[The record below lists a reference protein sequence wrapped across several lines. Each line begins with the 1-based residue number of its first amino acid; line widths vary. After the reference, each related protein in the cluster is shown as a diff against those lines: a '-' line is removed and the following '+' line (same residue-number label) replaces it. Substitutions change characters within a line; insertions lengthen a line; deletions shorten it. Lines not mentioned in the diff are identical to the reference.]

1 MEKRITI
8 VNFVTDDKFID
19 GVIAFNEKFSPCNV
33 VHIYVFVSD
42 SPLEHFTFIKNE
54 AAITQLTSVEVI
66 SFLRERH
73 ADAVLLHSL
82 YSLPLQVTPLIPSH
96 ICVIWSSWGYDIYG
110 MMGTSRLINM
120 NLFRPLTK
128 EFLELS
134 YVCDENGQADDIYQ
148 KAVQRV
154 DFLSTVLPE
163 EFKLI
168 PSLLYFHA
176 KELHYSYITP
186 KEVETYQNVS
196 VPQITGENILV
207 GNSGAPTNNHLDIF
221 EKLSE
226 LEIGDRRIY
235 CPLSYAGYPLEYK
248 NRVLGEGKKRFGD
261 NFIPFLQFLDKET
274 YFSIVSSC
282 KYAFFGHLRQQALG
296 NIREMLVKGRKVFLD
311 KDSPMYKHFK
321 DRGLCVFSIQEDV
334 TKELLQSN
342 IDQQDL
348 LQNIKRM
355 KSYTSPSRYYS
366 EMSLIAKEI
375 MEHNYQKS
383 KSQCFLQ
390 TIRIHRVLRRL
401 SFLRPGGRFSQ
412 ILYITLSHLI
422 FVC

>member
-19 GVIAFNEKFSPCNV
+19 GVIAFNEKFSPCDV

-42 SPLEHFTFIKNE
+42 SPLEHFTLIKNE
-54 AAITQLTSVEVI
+54 AAITQLTTEEVI
-66 SFLRERH
+66 PFLRKRH

-82 YSLPLQVTPLIPSH
+82 YSLPLQVTPLIPSK
-96 ICVIWSSWGYDIYG
+96 ICVIWSSWGYDIYS
-110 MMGTSRLINM
+110 MMGTFRLVTM

-128 EFLELS
+128 KFLELS
-134 YVCDENGQADDIYQ
+134 YVCEENGQADEIYQ

-163 EFKLI
+163 EFNLI
-168 PSLLYFHA
+168 PSLPYFHA

-196 VPQITGENILV
+196 APQITGENILV

-221 EKLSE
+221 EKLSK
-226 LEIGDRRIY
+226 LDLGDRRIY

-248 NRVLGEGKKRFGD
+248 KEVLEDGKKRFGD
-261 NFIPFLQFLDKET
+261 NFRPFLQFIDKET
-274 YFSIVSSC
+274 YFTIVSSC

-296 NIREMLVKGRKVFLD
+296 NIREMLVKGCKVFLD

-321 DRGLCVFSIQEDV
+321 ERSFCVSSIQDDV

-342 IDQQDL
+342 IDQQDFF
-348 LQNIKRM
+348 QNIKWM

-366 EMSLIAKEI
+366 EMSLIAEEI
-375 MEHNYQKS
+375 KSHKCQKS
-383 KSQCFLQ
+383 KFQYFLK
-390 TIRIHRVLRRL
+390 TTGIHRVLRWL
-401 SFLRPGGRFSQ
+401 LNNMKKYAGK
-412 ILYITLSHLI
+412 
-422 FVC
+422 

>member
-19 GVIAFNEKFSPCNV
+19 GVIAYNEKFSPCNV

-42 SPLEHFTFIKNE
+42 SPLEHFTLIKNE
-54 AAITQLTSVEVI
+54 SAITQLTTEEVI
-66 SFLRERH
+66 PFLLKRH

-82 YSLPLQVTPLIPSH
+82 YSLPLQVIPLIPSE
-96 ICVIWSSWGYDIYG
+96 ICVIWSSWGYDIYS
-110 MMGTSRLINM
+110 MMGTSRLVNM
-120 NLFRPLTK
+120 NLFRSLTK
-128 EFLELS
+128 EFLGLTC
-134 YVCDENGQADDIYQ
+134 VCEENCQADEIYQ

-163 EFKLI
+163 EFNLI
-168 PSLLYFHA
+168 PSLPYFHA

-186 KEVETYQNVS
+186 KDVDTYQNVRA
-196 VPQITGENILV
+196 PQITGENILV

-248 NRVLGEGKKRFGD
+248 NKVLEDGKKRFGD

-296 NIREMLVKGRKVFLD
+296 NIREMLVKGCKVFLD

-321 DRGLCVFSIQEDV
+321 DRGVNVYSIQDDV
-334 TKELLQSN
+334 TKKLFQSN
-342 IDQQDL
+342 IDQQDFH
-348 LQNIKRM
+348 QNIIRM

-366 EMSLIAKEI
+366 EMSLIAKVI
-375 MEHNYQKS
+375 TEHNYQKG
-383 KSQCFLQ
+383 KFQCFLK
-390 TIRIHRVLRRL
+390 TIGIHRVLRWL
-401 SFLRPGGRFSQ
+401 SFLRLGRGFSQ
-412 ILYITLSHLI
+412 ILFISLSHLI
-422 FVC
+422 FVF